1 MPCSGVLFANILITM
16 ARSTPHLTHPILFGP
31 LAVSLVDT
39 DRPP

>member
-1 MPCSGVLFANILITM
+1 MFQLRFADILITT
-16 ARSTPHLTHPILFGP
+16 ARSTPHLTYTILFGP